1 MSCHLRKTKY
11 LVERC
16 KNELKSHKEYEFVP
30 NKTSEDIGQIL
41 TKEIDIIDEKRP
53 VGIIRFVIDNF
64 SEFKYS
70 KEYCQSTAST
80 LYIWKWR
87 NYSFHFFKNQFE

>member
-70 KEYCQSTAST
+70 KETIESKEHHVVNKIPWIIEAKMEET
-80 LYIWKWR
+80 
-87 NYSFHFFKNQFE
+87 